1 MLRLAT
7 HLSDPNA
14 GSFHPC
20 PVLALVIG
28 FVVLVAGRQ
37 AILPVIFPT
46 LKGIGG
52 LNVRQYPRSE
62 IAAITVNTRIEAA
75 GVACYYR
82 SVGCSSH
89 PGRASSKSPFP

>member
-7 HLSDPNA
+7 HLSDPTPDL
-14 GSFHPC
+14 FIRR

-28 FVVLVAGRQ
+28 FVILVAGRQ

-52 LNVRQYPRSE
+52 LNVRQYPRSD
-62 IAAITVNTRIEAA
+62 IAAITVNTRIELPASRVTIGRS
-75 GVACYYR
+75 GVQ
-82 SVGCSSH
+82 VT
-89 PGRASSKSPFP
+89 GRAPSESPFP